1 LWFHPK
7 RWFSSSKNRPV
18 NSSGS
23 TTVMEGD
30 VKVMSLT
37 RTFFVAG
44 SLMLTASIGGCA
56 GPSQSAIDEVSKP
69 VSKEFLLGPE
79 DVLEVTVWRNQDLSR
94 TVVVR
99 PDGKISLPL
108 IGDVQASGLTSA
120 EVSSKI
126 AARLT
131 EFKENPNVS
140 VSLKEVNSYF
150 IYVLGEVLKPGKY
163 PLKSYA
169 TVLQGVSLAGGFSNF
184 ASKRKMAVIRTATN
198 GDGNLRQIRIPVPY
212 DELLSGGGAIENFVL
227 KSGDTIVVP

>member
-1 LWFHPK
+1 MI
-7 RWFSSSKNRPV
+7 PV
-18 NSSGS
+18 RVLVIAG
-23 TTVMEGD
+23 VLLG
-30 VKVMSLT
+30 MS
-37 RTFFVAG
+37 
-44 SLMLTASIGGCA
+44 MGCA
-56 GPSQSAIDEVSKP
+56 SVSKEALDEAAKP
-69 VSKEFLLGPE
+69 VSREFLLGPE

-94 TVVVR
+94 IVVVR

-108 IGDVQASGLTSA
+108 IGDVQASGLN
-120 EVSSKI
+120 SSQVAAKI

-169 TVLQGVSLAGGFSNF
+169 TVLQGVSMAGGFTPF
-184 ASKRKMAVIRTATN
+184 ASKNRMQVIRTHEN
-198 GDGNLRQIRIPVPY
+198 GDGKEHQIRIPVPY
-212 DELLSGGGAIENFVL
+212 NELVSGKGEIENFIL

>member
-1 LWFHPK
+1 MVFARLF
-7 RWFSSSKNRPV
+7 
-18 NSSGS
+18 
-23 TTVMEGD
+23 M
-30 VKVMSLT
+30 
-37 RTFFVAG
+37 VA
-44 SLMLTASIGGCA
+44 IGFMMVFGCA
-56 GPSQSAIDEVSKP
+56 TVSREALDEAARP

-108 IGDVQASGLTSA
+108 IGDVQASGLSA
-120 EVSSKI
+120 AQVAAKI

-140 VSLKEVNSYF
+140 VSIKEVNSYF

-163 PLKSYA
+163 PIKSYA
-169 TVLQGVSLAGGFSNF
+169 TVLQGVSLAGGFTLY
-184 ASKRKMAVIRTATN
+184 ASKNKMQVIRTLTN
-198 GDGNLRQIRIPVPY
+198 GDGNENQLRIPVPY
-212 DELLSGGGAIENFVL
+212 NELVSGKGEIENFVL

>member
-1 LWFHPK
+1 
-7 RWFSSSKNRPV
+7 
-18 NSSGS
+18 
-23 TTVMEGD
+23 MEVQFAD
-30 VKVMSLT
+30 PEAKMAKLT
-37 RTFFVAG
+37 GTGIVTAG
-44 SLMLTASIGGCA
+44 IMIGLMIGCA
-56 GPSQSAIDEVSKP
+56 AVPNKEALDEAAKP

-108 IGDVQASGLTSA
+108 IGDVQASGLTA
-120 EVSSKI
+120 AQVAAKI

-140 VSLKEVNSYF
+140 VSIKEVNSYF

-163 PLKSYA
+163 PIKSYA
-169 TVLQGVSLAGGFSNF
+169 TVLQGVSLAGGFTNF
-184 ASKRKMAVIRTATN
+184 ASKNRMAVLRTVTN
-198 GDGNLRQIRIPVPY
+198 GDGEQRQIRIPVPY
-212 DELLSGGGAIENFVL
+212 DELVSGKGAIENFVL

>member
-1 LWFHPK
+1 MVFARLF
-7 RWFSSSKNRPV
+7 
-18 NSSGS
+18 
-23 TTVMEGD
+23 M
-30 VKVMSLT
+30 
-37 RTFFVAG
+37 VAIG
-44 SLMLTASIGGCA
+44 FMMVLGCATASREA
-56 GPSQSAIDEVSKP
+56 LDEAAKP

-108 IGDVQASGLTSA
+108 IGDVQASGLSA
-120 EVSSKI
+120 AQVAAKI

-140 VSLKEVNSYF
+140 VSIKEVNSYF

-163 PLKSYA
+163 PIKSYA
-169 TVLQGVSLAGGFSNF
+169 TVLQGVSLAGGFTLY
-184 ASKRKMAVIRTATN
+184 ASKNKMQVIRTLTN
-198 GDGNLRQIRIPVPY
+198 GDGNENQLRIPVPY
-212 DELLSGGGAIENFVL
+212 NELISGKGEIENFVL

>member
-1 LWFHPK
+1 MI
-7 RWFSSSKNRPV
+7 PV
-18 NSSGS
+18 R
-23 TTVMEGD
+23 VL
-30 VKVMSLT
+30 VI
-37 RTFFVAG
+37 AG
-44 SLMLTASIGGCA
+44 VLLGMPMGCA
-56 GPSQSAIDEVSKP
+56 SVSKEALDEAAKP

-79 DVLEVTVWRNQDLSR
+79 DVLEITVWRNQDLSR

-108 IGDVQASGLTSA
+108 IGDVQASGLN
-120 EVSSKI
+120 SSQVAAKI

-169 TVLQGVSLAGGFSNF
+169 TVLQGVSMAGGFTLY
-184 ASKRKMAVIRTATN
+184 ASKNRMQVIRAHTN
-198 GDGNLRQIRIPVPY
+198 EDGKENQIRIPVPY
-212 DELLSGGGAIENFVL
+212 NELVSGNGEIENFIL

>member
-1 LWFHPK
+1 MI
-7 RWFSSSKNRPV
+7 PV
-18 NSSGS
+18 
-23 TTVMEGD
+23 
-30 VKVMSLT
+30 
-37 RTFFVAG
+37 R
-44 SLMLTASIGGCA
+44 MLVIAWLLLGMAMGCA
-56 GPSQSAIDEVSKP
+56 SVSKEAFDEAAKP
-69 VSKEFLLGPE
+69 VSKDFLLGPE

-108 IGDVQASGLTSA
+108 IGDVQASGLN
-120 EVSSKI
+120 SSQVAAKI

-150 IYVLGEVLKPGKY
+150 IYVLGEVPRPGKY

-169 TVLQGVSLAGGFSNF
+169 TVLQGVSMAGGFTPF
-184 ASKRKMAVIRTATN
+184 ASKNRMQVIRTHMN
-198 GDGNLRQIRIPVPY
+198 EDGKENQVRIPVPY
-212 DELLSGGGAIENFVL
+212 NELVSGKGEIENFIL

>member
-1 LWFHPK
+1 MISVRAL
-7 RWFSSSKNRPV
+7 V
-18 NSSGS
+18 ITVVLLGMS
-23 TTVMEGD
+23 T
-30 VKVMSLT
+30 
-37 RTFFVAG
+37 
-44 SLMLTASIGGCA
+44 GCA
-56 GPSQSAIDEVSKP
+56 SVVPKEAIDEAARP

-108 IGDVQASGLTSA
+108 IGDVQASGLN
-120 EVSSKI
+120 SSQVAAKI

-169 TVLQGVSLAGGFSNF
+169 TVLQGVSLAGGFTPY
-184 ASKRKMAVIRTATN
+184 ASKNRMQVIRTHSN
-198 GDGNLRQIRIPVPY
+198 EDGKESQIRIPVPY
-212 DELLSGGGAIENFVL
+212 SQLVSGNGQVENFIL

>member
-1 LWFHPK
+1 MISVRML
-7 RWFSSSKNRPV
+7 V
-18 NSSGS
+18 I
-23 TTVMEGD
+23 
-30 VKVMSLT
+30 
-37 RTFFVAG
+37 AG
-44 SLMLTASIGGCA
+44 LLIGMPMGCA
-56 GPSQSAIDEVSKP
+56 PVSREALDEVAKP

-94 TVVVR
+94 IVVVR

-108 IGDVQASGLTSA
+108 IGDVQASGLNASQVA
-120 EVSSKI
+120 AKI

-150 IYVLGEVLKPGKY
+150 IFVLGEVLKPGKY

-169 TVLQGVSLAGGFSNF
+169 TVLQGVSMAGGFTMY
-184 ASKRKMAVIRTATN
+184 ASRNKMQVIRTHTN
-198 GDGNLRQIRIPVPY
+198 EGGQENQIRIPVPY
-212 DELLSGGGAIENFVL
+212 NELVSGKGEIENFIL

>member
-1 LWFHPK
+1 MIPIRAL
-7 RWFSSSKNRPV
+7 V
-18 NSSGS
+18 I
-23 TTVMEGD
+23 
-30 VKVMSLT
+30 
-37 RTFFVAG
+37 AG
-44 SLMLTASIGGCA
+44 VLLAIQMGCA
-56 GPSQSAIDEVSKP
+56 PVSKEALDEAAKP

-108 IGDVQASGLTSA
+108 IGDVQASGLN
-120 EVSSKI
+120 SSQVAAKI
-126 AARLT
+126 AQRLT

-169 TVLQGVSLAGGFSNF
+169 TVLQGVSMAGGFTPF
-184 ASKRKMAVIRTATN
+184 ASKNRMQVIRTHAN
-198 GDGNLRQIRIPVPY
+198 EDGKENQIRIPVPY
-212 DELLSGGGAIENFVL
+212 NELVSGKGEIENFIL

>member
-1 LWFHPK
+1 MISIRLLVIAGVLLWI
-7 RWFSSSKNRPV
+7 
-18 NSSGS
+18 
-23 TTVMEGD
+23 
-30 VKVMSLT
+30 
-37 RTFFVAG
+37 
-44 SLMLTASIGGCA
+44 SIGCTSGVSKEA
-56 GPSQSAIDEVSKP
+56 LDESVKP

-94 TVVVR
+94 TIVVR

-108 IGDVQASGLTSA
+108 IGDVQASGLN
-120 EVSSKI
+120 SSQVAAKI

-169 TVLQGVSLAGGFSNF
+169 TVLQGVSMAGGFTPY
-184 ASKRKMAVIRTATN
+184 ASKNRMQVIRTHTN
-198 GDGNLRQIRIPVPY
+198 EDGKDTQIRIPVPY
-212 DELLSGGGAIENFVL
+212 NELISGKGEIENFIL

>member
-1 LWFHPK
+1 MI
-7 RWFSSSKNRPV
+7 PV
-18 NSSGS
+18 RML
-23 TTVMEGD
+23 VI
-30 VKVMSLT
+30 
-37 RTFFVAG
+37 AG
-44 SLMLTASIGGCA
+44 LLLSMPMGCA
-56 GPSQSAIDEVSKP
+56 PVSREALDEVAKP

-108 IGDVQASGLTSA
+108 IGDVQASGLNASQVSA
-120 EVSSKI
+120 KI

-150 IYVLGEVLKPGKY
+150 IFVLGEVLKPGKY

-169 TVLQGVSLAGGFSNF
+169 TVLQGVSMAGGFTPF
-184 ASKRKMAVIRTATN
+184 ASKNRMQVIRTQTSEGGKEN
-198 GDGNLRQIRIPVPY
+198 QVRIPVPY
-212 DELLSGGGAIENFVL
+212 NELVSGKGERETVTL
-227 KSGDTIVVP
+227 KSGETIVEP